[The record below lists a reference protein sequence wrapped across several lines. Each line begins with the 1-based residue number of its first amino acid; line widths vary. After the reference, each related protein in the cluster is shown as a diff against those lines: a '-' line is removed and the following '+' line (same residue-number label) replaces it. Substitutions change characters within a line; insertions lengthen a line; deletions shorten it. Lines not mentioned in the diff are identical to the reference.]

1 MPLVRSSRWVPIAG
15 WCLATA
21 TSIVLSSVALSPV
34 LNAAKTDVGA
44 LPDLGRVPAAEVA
57 VTTTTDAPSPT
68 VTDRPEP
75 DAVESEPATAE
86 PSRTSR
92 KPTSKPATTDPATPA
107 TSKPATAPT
116 TKPATITEDG
126 WTVTT
131 GDDGLKTYV
140 KTFVTDGGRAV
151 LKMVDNGT
159 VFLVTATPADGYTVQ
174 KNGSD
179 VNLAIYFN
187 ETGHSFIIHA
197 QWFNGAPFVEVSEVG
212 G

>member
-1 MPLVRSSRWVPIAG
+1 MPPVRSSRWMPIAG

-21 TSIVLSSVALSPV
+21 ASIALSSFALSPV

-57 VTTTTDAPSPT
+57 VTTTTAETPSPAAT
-68 VTDRPEP
+68 PSEQDEPETP
-75 DAVESEPATAE
+75 K
-86 PSRTSR
+86 PSRSSR
-92 KPTSKPATTDPATPA
+92 KPTSKPATTEPTAPAT
-107 TSKPATAPT
+107 TGTTTRPT
-116 TKPATITEDG
+116 TKPATTTEDG

-131 GDDGLKTYV
+131 GEDGLKTYV
-140 KTFVTDGGRAV
+140 KTFTTDGGRAV
-151 LKMVDNGT
+151 IKMISNGT

-179 VNLAIYFN
+179 TNLAVYFN
-187 ETGHSFIIHA
+187 QPGRSFIVHA

>member
-1 MPLVRSSRWVPIAG
+1 MPPVRSSRWMPIAG

-21 TSIVLSSVALSPV
+21 ASIALSSFALSPV

-57 VTTTTDAPSPT
+57 VTITTETPSPSAT
-68 VTDRPEP
+68 PAEDEPETP
-75 DAVESEPATAE
+75 K

-92 KPTSKPATTDPATPA
+92 KPASKPATTDPTNTEPTTPETTATTTRPA
-107 TSKPATAPT
+107 
-116 TKPATITEDG
+116 TKPATTTEDG

-140 KTFVTDGGRAV
+140 KTFTTEGGRAV
-151 LKMVDNGT
+151 IKMISNGT

-179 VNLAIYFN
+179 TNLAVYFN
-187 ETGHSFIIHA
+187 ETGHSFIVHA

-212 G
+212 E